1 MKSLIAFLAAFGLL
15 AVIHQTPVSAEEGD
29 GSSVFIPL
37 GDVTIQ
43 VPTEKCGLRTLVI
56 QSSVE
61 VDSPD
66 KAARVE
72 AYMPKLTSYM
82 YVHLSELAQRKSEL
96 SGRDVRKMIKKIADA
111 VLGKGVVGDALLRG
125 MLTN

>member
-1 MKSLIAFLAAFGLL
+1 MRKILASLFAIAILAIGLQSP
-15 AVIHQTPVSAEEGD
+15 ASAED
-29 GSSVFIPL
+29 GEAVPVFIPL

-43 VPTEKCGLRTLVI
+43 VPTEKCGLRTMVI

-61 VDSPD
+61 VDSPE

-82 YVHLSELAQRKSEL
+82 YIQLSELAQRKPKI
-96 SGRDVRKMIKKIADA
+96 SGRDVRKLIKKIADG
-111 VLGKGVVGDALLRG
+111 VLGKGVVSDALLKG